1 MKTILLT
8 GGLGFIGSHIAVELL
23 LLDFNVII
31 IDNLSNSLIDIIDII
46 YSETNKK
53 PLFFN
58 IDIVSEYTKLELLFR
73 DNKIDAVIHLA
84 GLKSVNESIEKPIY
98 YYETNLLSTINL
110 IKIMEKS
117 NCKKLIFSSS
127 STVYGSSLAPYTETS
142 QTGIGILNPYGKS
155 KYFQEEM
162 LKDLY
167 NGDNTWDIVILRYFN
182 PISQLSEQMKEK
194 PKGKPNNLY
203 PYLIQVYNKEIDE
216 LKIFGNDYNTID
228 GTCIRDFIHV
238 VDLANAHVIVC
249 KNMLENI
256 IGLKIYNIGTGNG
269 VSVKQ
274 LLDAFEECNNVKLNY
289 KYVER
294 RAGDLEKSFGDVSLI
309 KNELNWEAKYKL
321 KEMV

>member
-1 MKTILLT
+1 
-8 GGLGFIGSHIAVELL
+8 
-23 LLDFNVII
+23 
-31 IDNLSNSLIDIIDII
+31 
-46 YSETNKK
+46 
-53 PLFFN
+53 
-58 IDIVSEYTKLELLFR
+58 
-73 DNKIDAVIHLA
+73 
-84 GLKSVNESIEKPIY
+84 
-98 YYETNLLSTINL
+98 
-110 IKIMEKS
+110 MEKY

-182 PISQLSEQMKEK
+182 PISQLSERMKEK

-256 IGLKIYNIGTGNG
+256 IGLKIYNVGTGNG

-321 KEMV
+321 KDMV